1 MNETMYLI
9 LIVASI
15 AICTFLL
22 RLCPF
27 VIFGKGNE
35 TPKNVLFI
43 GNVLPTAMIAILI
56 IYCLKG
62 DATSFS
68 PNLAPQLISCA
79 VAFLLHYKFG
89 STLLSIWCSTALYMI
104 LIRTVFI

>member
-1 MNETMYLI
+1 MTQTWYLA

-27 VIFGKGNE
+27 IIFGRGNS
-35 TPKNVLFI
+35 TPKNVIFL

-62 DATSFS
+62 DTTSFS
-68 PNLAPQLISCA
+68 PNLYPQLLSCA

-89 STLLSIWCSTALYMI
+89 STLVSIGCSTALYMI

>member
-1 MNETMYLI
+1 MNWYLA

-15 AICTFLL
+15 AVCTFLL

-27 VIFGKGNE
+27 IIFGKGNE

-56 IYCLKG
+56 VYCLKG
-62 DATSFS
+62 DASAFS
-68 PNLAPQLISCA
+68 PNLIPQLISCA
-79 VAFLLHYKFG
+79 LAFLLHYKF
-89 STLLSIWCSTALYMI
+89 SNTLLSIGCSTALYMR
-104 LIRTVFI
+104 LIRTVFM

>member
-1 MNETMYLI
+1 MTQNLYL
-9 LIVASI
+9 LIIVVAI

-27 VIFGKGNE
+27 VIFGRGNG

-56 IYCLKG
+56 IYCFKG
-62 DATSFS
+62 DSSAFS
-68 PNLAPQLISCA
+68 PNLIPQLISCA
-79 VAFLLHYKFG
+79 LAFLLHYKF
-89 STLLSIWCSTALYMI
+89 SNTLISIGCSTALYMI

>member
-1 MNETMYLI
+1 MDKTLYLA
-9 LIVASI
+9 LIIAAI

-27 VIFGKGNE
+27 AVFGRGKE

-56 IYCLKG
+56 IYCFRG
-62 DATSFS
+62 ESTAFTI
-68 PNLAPQLISCA
+68 NIVPQLISSIL
-79 VAFLLHYKFG
+79 VAILHFKFNN
-89 STLLSIWCSTALYMI
+89 TLVSIGCGTVLYMI

>member
-1 MNETMYLI
+1 MNETIYLA

-27 VIFGKGNE
+27 IIFGKGNE

-56 IYCLKG
+56 VYCLKG
-62 DATSFS
+62 DTTSFS
-68 PNLAPQLISCA
+68 EKLVPQLISCPA
-79 VAFLLHYKFG
+79 AFLLHYKF
-89 STLLSIWCSTALYMI
+89 SNTLVSIGCSTALYMI
-104 LIRTVFI
+104 LIRTLFI